1 VNFIHA
7 WFTMEKIAIIGAGNI
22 GSALLEGLLKSEQMD
37 PSRITVTDLR
47 AEILESLRA
56 RGFDTT
62 FNNAEAL
69 AKANIVILCIK
80 PWGVAKILTELAP
93 HLDPS
98 RHILVSI
105 AAGVSMATLEQII
118 PAGLPLLRAIPN
130 TAMAVRASM
139 TALVAAPWCRMEDI
153 TRVKTIFDHV
163 GLTLLMSEE
172 ELNAAT
178 VLASCGTAFALRYIR
193 AAMQGGVQ
201 IGVRA
206 DVARDMVAQTLL
218 GAAQIVLENQSHP
231 EVEIDKVTTPK
242 GLTIQGLTEMEY
254 YGFSRS
260 VVKGIL
266 ASFDAFK

>member
-1 VNFIHA
+1 
-7 WFTMEKIAIIGAGNI
+7 MENIAVIGAGNI
-22 GSALLEGLLKSEQMD
+22 GSALLDGLLKSGNIV
-37 PSRITVTDLR
+37 PGNVVVSDLR
-47 AEILESLRA
+47 ADVLDNYKKQ
-56 RGFDTT
+56 GFTVVAD
-62 FNNAEAL
+62 NQKAIENAG
-69 AKANIVILCIK
+69 IVFLCVK
-80 PWGVAKILTELAP
+80 PWVVEKVLGALRPA
-93 HLDPS
+93 LDPS
-98 RHILVSI
+98 RHVLVSI
-105 AAGVSMATLEQII
+105 AAGVSLETLSSYI
-118 PAGLPLLRAIPN
+118 PGIPLMRAIPN
-130 TAMAVRASM
+130 TAMAVKSSM
-139 TALVAAPWCRMEDI
+139 TALVPASWCESAHI
-153 TRVKTIFDHV
+153 EQVKNVFDNV
-163 GLTLLMSEE
+163 GLTLLMSED

-201 IGVRA
+201 IGLRA

-218 GAAQIVLENQSHP
+218 GAAQIILENDSHP

>member
-1 VNFIHA
+1 
-7 WFTMEKIAIIGAGNI
+7 MEKIAIIGAGNI
-22 GSALLEGLLKSEQMD
+22 GSALLEGLLKSGEMD

-47 AEILESLRA
+47 ADILEQLSA

-62 FNNAEAL
+62 VNNAEAL
-69 AKANIVILCIK
+69 AKADIIVLCVK
-80 PWGVAKILTELAP
+80 PWGVAKILADLAP
-93 HLDPS
+93 NLDPS

-105 AAGVSMATLEQII
+105 AAGVSIQTIEKIV
-118 PAGLPLLRAIPN
+118 PNLPVMRAIPN

-139 TALVAAPWCRMEDI
+139 TALVAAPLCKMEQI
-153 TRVKTIFDHV
+153 ARVKAIFDHV
-163 GLTLLMSEE
+163 GLTLLMGEE

-266 ASFDAFK
+266 ASFEAFK

>member
-1 VNFIHA
+1 MIFIHES
-7 WFTMEKIAIIGAGNI
+7 FTMEKIAIIGAGNI
-22 GSALLEGLLKSEQMD
+22 GSALLEGLLKSGQMD

-47 AEILESLRA
+47 PEILDGLRA

-62 FNNAEAL
+62 SNNKEAL
-69 AKANIVILCIK
+69 AKANIIILCVK
-80 PWGVAKILTELAP
+80 PWGVAKILADLAP
-93 HLDPS
+93 QLDPS

-105 AAGVSMATLEQII
+105 AAGVSLETIEKI
-118 PAGLPLLRAIPN
+118 VPKLPLLRAIPN

-139 TALVAAPWCRMEDI
+139 TALVAAPWCQMEQV
-153 TRVKTIFDHV
+153 TRVKAIFDYV

-172 ELNAAT
+172 DLNAAT

-201 IGVRA
+201 IGVRP

-266 ASFDAFK
+266 ASFEAFK